1 MDKLEQLNQFVG
13 EKHVLD
19 ENFLNKKGLCGLT
32 NLGNTC
38 YMNAILQC
46 LNNTMPLLEYF
57 ISNTYKKDVNLDKI
71 EKYIVEHWNVVSR
84 SLWFSN
90 NIVSPQQLHS
100 SISMVVLKRGLNQFQ
115 NYSQNDS
122 QEFLQ
127 FFLESLHTALSKEV
141 VMKINGSATNK
152 LDNYALIALESWSK
166 FFSKEYSKIIEL
178 FYGQFFTTITTIDI
192 GKEPILSESF
202 EPFSSLSLEIPK
214 KLDVSLYDCL
224 DNFTN
229 TEILSSTDVSEK
241 SKRIMFWSL
250 PTVLVIFFKRWDNR
264 RNKINTNIDFPL
276 LNLDM
281 SKYMQGYNKSSY
293 KYNLYAVV
301 NHSGGSGGGHYY
313 SYNKNN
319 DGNWYKYNDTIVSTT
334 NTSRLVSSDAYCLF
348 YNKV

>member
-1 MDKLEQLNQFVG
+1 
-13 EKHVLD
+13 
-19 ENFLNKKGLCGLT
+19 
-32 NLGNTC
+32 
-38 YMNAILQC
+38 MNAILQC

-57 ISNTYKKDVNLDKI
+57 ISNKYKNDVNLDKI

-178 FYGQFFTTITTIDI
+178 ENRI
-192 GKEPILSESF
+192 EV
-202 EPFSSLSLEIPK
+202 LE
-214 KLDVSLYDCL
+214 DE
-224 DNFTN
+224 N
-229 TEILSSTDVSEK
+229 
-241 SKRIMFWSL
+241 
-250 PTVLVIFFKRWDNR
+250 
-264 RNKINTNIDFPL
+264 
-276 LNLDM
+276 
-281 SKYMQGYNKSSY
+281 
-293 KYNLYAVV
+293 A
-301 NHSGGSGGGHYY
+301 
-313 SYNKNN
+313 
-319 DGNWYKYNDTIVSTT
+319 STT
-334 NTSRLVSSDAYCLF
+334 NELYRMENSLDARIDILTLEF
-348 YNKV
+348 VTKFRSEGANL